1 MGTQST
7 WGHRL
12 RVFCRTD
19 PSPERIHPWIWR
31 ARYRFPPRNPE
42 YCRNGGPCVHRLP
55 QGRRNNVKESV
66 NCGRTVKRKLSRLH
80 HVATYL
86 ILRKKSTLYSI
97 FHTTHKQSKRV
108 GDGLWSFLKGV
119 RLWSGGDW
127 DRPLY
132 RQRNNI
138 ICN

>member
-86 ILRKKSTLYSI
+86 ILRKKAHYIQYSTLLISNQKESAMVCGR
-97 FHTTHKQSKRV
+97 F
-108 GDGLWSFLKGV
+108 
-119 RLWSGGDW
+119 
-127 DRPLY
+127 
-132 RQRNNI
+132 
-138 ICN
+138 